1 MSTLITSI
9 DHDDSAIV
17 AGAAGSPSS
26 VKTPLTELRNFIRLG
41 LVVVSS
47 DATYAG
53 TLEELLIA
61 GDGIDLTTQNDGGDE
76 TLTIALDSSIPTTL
90 DITGTAG
97 EDLAIRDM
105 VYLNPT
111 DNKWYKQD
119 SDASSSVAMGVKR
132 GFATEAI
139 STDATGAIRLNGALS
154 GFTGLTAGMPIY
166 ASTTAGSYT
175 QTKPTAST
183 GGSQIVV
190 SEMGFALST
199 TEVFIR
205 PSGLRYVKKASMD
218 DTDVMT
224 IEHHADAKAYQR
236 KVVVMIDETTYY
248 TQALCGEWGTA
259 LSIFENRFD
268 DGALAT
274 PTTMTHIR
282 NSTGGTSVAEVAVIF

>member
-17 AGAAGSPSS
+17 AGGAGSPAS
-26 VKTPLTELRNFIRLG
+26 VRTPLTELRDYIRLG
-41 LVVVSS
+41 LVAVSS
-47 DATYAG
+47 AATHAG
-53 TLEELLIA
+53 TLEEVLLA
-61 GDGIDLTTQNDGGDE
+61 GDAIALSTQNSGGDE
-76 TLTIALDSSIPTTL
+76 TLTISLDKTGL
-90 DITGTAG
+90 AFDVTGTAG

-105 VYLNPT
+105 VYLNPS
-111 DNKWYKQD
+111 DSKWYKQD
-119 SDASSSVAMGVKR
+119 SDASASVAMGSIR
-132 GFATEAI
+132 GCATVAI
-139 STDATGAIRLNGALS
+139 SADATGAIRLKGKIG
-154 GFTGLTAGMPIY
+154 GFTGLTAWGRVW
-166 ASTTAGSYT
+166 AHTTAGSYT

-190 SEMGFALST
+190 SDMGLSVSA

-205 PSGLRYVKKASMD
+205 PTGLRYVKKASMD

-236 KVVVMIDETTYY
+236 KVVVQLDETTYY

-259 LSIFENRFD
+259 LAIFENRFD
-268 DGALAT
+268 DGALGT

-282 NSTGGTSVAEVAVIF
+282 NSTGGTSVAEVSVIF